1 MCVSGAD
8 VCVYV
13 CVCVHTHTHIHTHT
27 HTHTHTDPTDPRFKA
42 PKEWKP
48 NKWRISKIPDPACK
62 IDPMP
67 ENEFLKRFVREGEP
81 PSYIK

>member
-1 MCVSGAD
+1 MCIH
-8 VCVYV
+8 VCFYIY
-13 CVCVHTHTHIHTHT
+13 TYTYTYIYITYIYT
-27 HTHTHTDPTDPRFKA
+27 YIYTHTDPTDPRFKA